1 MDEELLIQKVVKEV
15 QQRMESKL
23 DDKLNDFQTV
33 VTKQLNSLANTL
45 SNNMNNLLEE
55 FRLESMANN
64 SQVLK
69 ALEESK
75 KDSTSTKEKESKE
88 EDGEEDFWVEV
99 TKKKNQNRLS
109 GSFNIDSKLD
119 RRQSDTF
126 EEQIPKATEE
136 DSIVVDELSFIQKL
150 NYKFIFAKQR
160 QDRAITYVQAEALT
174 DTHKDLQP
182 YMFKNSGLLHVA
194 TRLVKIIVYLL
205 ERSSSLGKVQATDFV
220 EYSLLKAVINQY
232 KNMYPKAKE
241 LEQSAIIALFNY
253 SGEDN
258 PNGYLKINKG
268 FGCLVHCIILLIPH
282 GFDVNDIMISGMNQ
296 VTFWSKALQGQV
308 YRKLDTIEFLDV
320 YTRIYQMLYM
330 FSTILYP
337 SKTSWLSQ
345 TGIISQFLQGISENA
360 PVGRSKDGTME
371 LHIVALAKVAS
382 TKYSSLEA
390 LSDCLTKSIHSDSSS
405 ASSVLLAT
413 KQLRYHFTNSRSYDK
428 HSSPTT
434 KHNNIALAMLDAYD
448 GDEGSEEGYVNAVD
462 DSVSNSNNS
471 GADTEYSASDA
482 DDTNSDGDVEH
493 EGVYALPRSYAT
505 ADKLAYYKTQPCFR
519 YFRFKI
525 HHEKDGCTTTGGQP
539 CKFSHDDN
547 NAEMVKKYHD
557 KRPQFL
563 RMEEENRLKARGKHS
578 SSRFPRHKDREGH
591 RKRA

>member
-1 MDEELLIQKVVKEV
+1 MDEEVLVQKIVKEV
-15 QQRMESKL
+15 ESRMEDNMERKINEFQNRITSQL
-23 DDKLNDFQTV
+23 DSFAHAMQLLLNDF
-33 VTKQLNSLANTL
+33 K
-45 SNNMNNLLEE
+45 LET
-55 FRLESMANN
+55 MAKN

-75 KDSTSTKEKESKE
+75 KDSTSTKEKEASTTKE
-88 EDGEEDFWVEV
+88 EDNEDNYMEDFWVEV
-99 TKKKNQNRLS
+99 TKKKNPTRLS
-109 GSFNIDSKLD
+109 GSFTIDSKSD
-119 RRQSDTF
+119 RRQSDRF
-126 EEQIPKATEE
+126 EDQIPTAKAE

-268 FGCLVHCIILLIPH
+268 FGCMVHCIILLIPH

-296 VTFWSKALQGQV
+296 VTFWSKALHGQV

-337 SKTSWLSQ
+337 S
-345 TGIISQFLQGISENA
+345 
-360 PVGRSKDGTME
+360 
-371 LHIVALAKVAS
+371 
-382 TKYSSLEA
+382 
-390 LSDCLTKSIHSDSSS
+390 
-405 ASSVLLAT
+405 
-413 KQLRYHFTNSRSYDK
+413 
-428 HSSPTT
+428 
-434 KHNNIALAMLDAYD
+434 
-448 GDEGSEEGYVNAVD
+448 
-462 DSVSNSNNS
+462 
-471 GADTEYSASDA
+471 
-482 DDTNSDGDVEH
+482 
-493 EGVYALPRSYAT
+493 
-505 ADKLAYYKTQPCFR
+505 
-519 YFRFKI
+519 
-525 HHEKDGCTTTGGQP
+525 
-539 CKFSHDDN
+539 
-547 NAEMVKKYHD
+547 
-557 KRPQFL
+557 
-563 RMEEENRLKARGKHS
+563 
-578 SSRFPRHKDREGH
+578 
-591 RKRA
+591 